1 MTQPVDSGRALVI
14 GMGLIGGS
22 VALGLKEQ
30 GFSVSGVDLDDTR
43 EAEALRLGIIDAI
56 GDDLSA
62 DLVVVCV
69 PAASVVEVV
78 GEVLANPPSNADV
91 IVTDVCGVKVPLV
104 TAMRDVRFIGGHPMA
119 GSEQLGLDGARA
131 DLFVGATWV
140 LTPGPTTDAS
150 RYARLSSIV
159 ARLGAMPLALDAAD
173 HDRLVAVVSHVPH
186 LLAATLMHR
195 AVIGAASD
203 GALLQLAAGGF
214 RDMTR
219 VAAGDPAIWPELCAA
234 NATAITATLDQVI
247 GDLHDLRAMVSTGD
261 RSGLE
266 RFLTASSTARRAL
279 PAKQVVPKSLVLLK
293 VVVTDRP
300 GILADVT
307 TVASDLQVNVVDL
320 QIAHSVEG
328 GAGVLQ
334 LTIDELRS
342 QDLRRALIER
352 GYRCTLEALA

>member
-1 MTQPVDSGRALVI
+1 MTEPVDSGRAVVI
-14 GMGLIGGS
+14 GLGLIGGS
-22 VALGLKEQ
+22 IALGLKEQ
-30 GFSVSGVDLDDTR
+30 GLRVSGLDVDHSR
-43 EAEALRLGIIDAI
+43 AEEALRLGMIDAI

-62 DLVVVCV
+62 ELVIVCV
-69 PAASVVEVV
+69 PAAAVVAIV
-78 GEVLANPPSNADV
+78 GEVLATEDRSPQV
-91 IVTDVCGVKVPLV
+91 IVTDVCGVKMPLSG
-104 TAMRDVRFIGGHPMA
+104 AIHDVRFIGGHPMA

-140 LTPGPTTDAS
+140 LTPSPTTDAT
-150 RYARLSSIV
+150 RYAKLSSIV
-159 ARLGAMPLALDAAD
+159 SKLGAMPLALDAAD

-234 NATAITATLDQVI
+234 NAVAITATLDQVI
-247 GDLHDLRAMVSTGD
+247 GDLHELRDMVSAGD

-279 PAKQVVPKSLVLLK
+279 PAKQELPKSLVLLK

-334 LTIDELRS
+334 LTIDEVRS
-342 QDLRRALIER
+342 QDLRRALVER